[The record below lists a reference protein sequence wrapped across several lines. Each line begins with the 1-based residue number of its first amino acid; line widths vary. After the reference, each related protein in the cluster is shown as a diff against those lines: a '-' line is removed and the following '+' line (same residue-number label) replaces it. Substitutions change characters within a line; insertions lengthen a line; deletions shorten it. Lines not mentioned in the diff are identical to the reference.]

1 MVYIFISVGVLHEA
15 FDNEVNIVEADFVEY
30 HQHCLYHLLYGR
42 EMSIWY
48 FEEHI
53 SHFQF
58 FVMCTSAHFQNNESF
73 YFEST
78 ILFKFKNSLKFLKLA
93 ILVPEPNPFTLF
105 VHLN

>member
-53 SHFQF
+53 AIF
-58 FVMCTSAHFQNNESF
+58 SF
-73 YFEST
+73 LLCVQVLIFKIT
-78 ILFKFKNSLKFLKLA
+78 RVFILNLPSYLNLK
-93 ILVPEPNPFTLF
+93 IV
-105 VHLN
+105 